1 MKETK
6 TQTHF
11 NSTQELIE
19 DIRQGKMVLLV
30 DDEDRENEGDLVVAG
45 ELITTE
51 QINFMAQHA
60 RGLICLALDSTQTER
75 LNLNQMVHEED
86 NDSPNGTAF
95 TVSIEAAQGVST
107 GISAA
112 DRAHT
117 IRVAS
122 NVLAK
127 PSDIRK
133 PGHIFPI
140 RAQRGGVLRRAGHT
154 EGSVDLAKLA
164 GLSAAAVICEVMNP
178 DGSMARVPDL
188 VEFSK
193 QHQIKIGTIVDL
205 IEYRLTREK
214 LIECVL
220 TKPWNVLW
228 KDGWLKVYK
237 SLVDNTE
244 HLVLGKGDLTK
255 AQEQTWLTRVQ
266 TDLPHASVK
275 SIVQMGHTKIEKI
288 LEMYDKHSF
297 GVFVSLT
304 KPNVKNASWTDYL
317 NPDFKLSTD
326 SREIGIGSQILRD
339 LNIRKINLISNSPKK
354 KVGIK
359 GFDIEIIDQQQVK

>member
-1 MKETK
+1 MKENK
-6 TQTHF
+6 PKTHF
-11 NSTQELIE
+11 NSTHELIE
-19 DIRQGKMVLLV
+19 DIRQGKMVLLI

-51 QINFMAQHA
+51 QINFMAQYA
-60 RGLICLALDSTQTER
+60 RGLICLALDPAQTDR
-75 LNLNQMVHEED
+75 LNLHQMVHEDD

-95 TVSIEAAQGVST
+95 TVSIEAAAGVST

-122 NVLAK
+122 NTLAK

-164 GLSAAAVICEVMNP
+164 GQSPAAVICEVMKS

-188 VEFSK
+188 IEFSK

-220 TKPWNVLW
+220 TKPWTALW

-237 SLVDNTE
+237 SLVDNSE
-244 HLVLGKGDLTK
+244 HLVLGKGDLSEADK
-255 AQEQTWLTRVQ
+255 KTWLTRVQ
-266 TDLPHASVK
+266 TDLPHASVR
-275 SIVQMGHTKIEKI
+275 SVVQTGHAKIEKI
-288 LEMYDKHSF
+288 LEMYHNHSF

-304 KPNVKNASWTDYL
+304 KPNVKSLKWSEYL
-317 NPDFKLSTD
+317 NPDYKSSTD
-326 SREIGIGSQILRD
+326 SRDIGIGSQILRD
-339 LNIRKINLISNSPKK
+339 LNIKKINLISNSPNK

-359 GFDIEIIDQQQVK
+359 GFDIEIIDQQRVE